1 MSEKKVPY
9 ETIEKALQQDDSAI
23 VEILLHYRGFM
34 QKLAGQEIV
43 KENGQRCRSFDE
55 EMLLR
60 LEVKADD
67 QYFKVQISA
76 GGRKRLA

>member
-60 LEVKADD
+60 LEVKLMTSISK
-67 QYFKVQISA
+67 FKFLPEEESV
-76 GGRKRLA
+76 

>member
-1 MSEKKVPY
+1 MSEKKIPY
-9 ETIEKALQQDDSAI
+9 ETIEKALQQDDSTI

-60 LEVKADD
+60 LEVKLMTSIPK
-67 QYFKVQISA
+67 FKFLPEEESV
-76 GGRKRLA
+76 

>member
-60 LEVKADD
+60 LEVKLMTSIPK
-67 QYFKVQISA
+67 FKFLPEEESV
-76 GGRKRLA
+76 